1 MTVCSEETPPT
12 PRSYLEN
19 LTAPLPLGQKLRLL
33 SRNVVRRLFPKPS
46 TCCGHP
52 GEPGC

>member
-1 MTVCSEETPPT
+1 MRSSREDQPASVPPAFVRNWRQPMPLGKKVRLTV
-12 PRSYLEN
+12 RN
-19 LTAPLPLGQKLRLL
+19 LTIKFAKRQ
-33 SRNVVRRLFPKPS
+33 

>member
-1 MTVCSEETPPT
+1 MCSNQDEGPVPNAFM
-12 PRSYLEN
+12 RN
-19 LTAPLPLGQKLRLL
+19 LRQPMPLAEKLRLVL
-33 SRNVVRRLFPKPS
+33 RNSAIKFTRMQ

>member
-1 MTVCSEETPPT
+1 VCSDQGDRPVPAAFV
-12 PRSYLEN
+12 RN
-19 LTAPLPLGQKLRLL
+19 LKQPMPLAKKISLALR
-33 SRNVVRRLFPKPS
+33 NGAIKITRLQ

>member
-1 MTVCSEETPPT
+1 MCDKMRPNAKAIID
-12 PRSYLEN
+12 N
-19 LTAPLPLGQKLRLL
+19 LKKHIPFGKKVGLLIKNSAIKL
-33 SRNVVRRLFPKPS
+33 VKFQ

>member
-1 MTVCSEETPPT
+1 MAPK
-12 PRSYLEN
+12 N
-19 LTAPLPLGQKLRLL
+19 AFLTNMSVKMPLAKKLRLL
-33 SRNVVRRLFPKPS
+33 FRNNWTKISKRQ

>member
-1 MTVCSEETPPT
+1 MCSEEKPPT
-12 PRSYLEN
+12 TGSYLEN
-19 LTAPLPLGQKLRLL
+19 LRAPMPLGRKLRLIA
-33 SRNVVRRLFPKPS
+33 RNAARRVFPKPT

>member
-1 MTVCSEETPPT
+1 MKPD
-12 PRSYLEN
+12 PRASLQN
-19 LTAPLPLGQKLRLL
+19 LRQPMPLRRKL
-33 SRNVVRRLFPKPS
+33 SLFVTNTWRKVSTGS